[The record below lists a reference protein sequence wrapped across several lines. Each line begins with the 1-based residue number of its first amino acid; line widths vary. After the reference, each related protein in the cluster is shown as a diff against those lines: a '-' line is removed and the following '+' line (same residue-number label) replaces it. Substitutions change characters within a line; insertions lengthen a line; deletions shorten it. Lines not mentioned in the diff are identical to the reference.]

1 MSRSMRRV
9 GIGSAGDARGQGLV
23 EFSLAIMIFLF
34 LLIGIIDLARGVFT
48 LNGVAEAAREI
59 ARETS
64 LYPGSGGLGSSPET
78 AAILATQRTLV
89 PGLQTPTFSCVDI
102 AGTTI
107 AGECHAGSW
116 VRVTVSASYIPV
128 MPVAAFVG
136 PVDLQSTSSAE
147 IQ

>member
-1 MSRSMRRV
+1 MSRLVRRLLTAPV
-9 GIGSAGDARGQGLV
+9 GRAKGQGLV

-89 PGLQTPTFSCVDI
+89 PGLQTPSFSCVDI
-102 AGTTI
+102 AGTAIT
-107 AGECHAGSW
+107 GECHAGSW
-116 VRVTVSASYIPV
+116 VRVTVSATYIPV
-128 MPVAAFVG
+128 MPVASFVG

>member
-1 MSRSMRRV
+1 MV
-9 GIGSAGDARGQGLV
+9 
-23 EFSLAIMIFLF
+23 FLF

-64 LYPGSGGLGSSPET
+64 LYPGDGTLGSSLET
-78 AAILATQRTLV
+78 ATVIATQRTLV
-89 PGLQTPTFSCVDI
+89 PGLQTPSFSCVDI
-102 AGTTI
+102 AGTSVS
-107 AGECHAGSW
+107 GECNPGNW
-116 VRVTVSASYIPV
+116 VRVTVTASYVPV

>member
-1 MSRSMRRV
+1 MV
-9 GIGSAGDARGQGLV
+9 
-23 EFSLAIMIFLF
+23 FLF
-34 LLIGIIDLARGVFT
+34 LLIGIIDLSRAVFT

-64 LYPGSGGLGSSPET
+64 LYPGGGTLGSSAET
-78 AAILATQRTLV
+78 ATVIATQQGVV
-89 PGLQTPTFSCVDI
+89 PGLLTPAFSCVDI
-102 AGTTI
+102 AGTAVT
-107 AGECHAGSW
+107 GECSPGNW
-116 VRVTVSASYIPV
+116 VRVTVSARYVPV